1 MTSNAAEQ
9 FNAWIK
15 EARSLPI
22 TYMIEHIR
30 RGISQWIVNRRQDS
44 LQWTGALCPR
54 KENLWNFYVTLSR
67 SWMVVDCPS
76 GKFEVMSHPNA
87 VVDLKAKECSCYQW
101 QVRGFP
107 CMHGVAVIRRKCP
120 TVYNIIE
127 EHFFTNTYRACYSFD
142 IHSIPETEK
151 FEFQPTVQNSDKI
164 LPPIMN
170 RQPGRP
176 KGKRKPSFGE
186 FPMKKPPK
194 ACARCGNISNH
205 NPTTCLIPTKEAL
218 WF

>member
-1 MTSNAAEQ
+1 
-9 FNAWIK
+9 
-15 EARSLPI
+15 
-22 TYMIEHIR
+22 
-30 RGISQWIVNRRQDS
+30 
-44 LQWTGALCPR
+44 
-54 KENLWNFYVTLSR
+54 
-67 SWMVVDCPS
+67 MVVDCPS
-76 GKFEVMSHPNA
+76 GNFEVMSHPNA

-107 CMHGVAVIRRKCP
+107 CVHGVAVIRRKCP
-120 TVYNIIE
+120 TVYSIIE
-127 EHFFTNTYRACYSFD
+127 EHFFTNTYRACYSFE
-142 IHSIPETEK
+142 IHSIPQTEK
-151 FEFQPTVQNSDKI
+151 FEFQPTVQNNDKI

-186 FPMKKPPK
+186 FPRKKPPK

-205 NPTTCLIPTKEAL
+205 DPATCLIPTEEAL